1 MNSRGNYMQKNTH
14 LFFIVIIILF
24 ISPMILD
31 FFSNTLQQE
40 VIVGQ
45 ADDKHVII
53 DEQPEEKEVIPLE
66 QLEKKQEVSVTNQ
79 FNNIIEKT
87 AQQKTALFLFTH
99 SHEAFKPIVKSEN
112 GLAEVYHPTTN
123 ITVFQDMIKNQFG
136 LNSIK
141 TEFLA
146 VDTMDEMKKNNRAF
160 AEAYDVIRPFLATQL
175 QEKEYDL
182 IIDLHR
188 DSATRNTTSLTYN
201 NQSYG
206 KLYFV
211 VGEEHPNFQLN
222 KSYAEHLSK
231 HLNELVPNISRGVL
245 GKRGDNVDGIY
256 NQDLAKNMVLIEL
269 GGIENTQDEINRTI
283 SVLAKASAIILQENP
298 L

>member
-1 MNSRGNYMQKNTH
+1 MQKNTQ
-14 LFFIVIIILF
+14 LFFVIIILLF
-24 ISPMILD
+24 ISPMILEV
-31 FFSNTLQQE
+31 FSNTLPQE

-45 ADDKHVII
+45 AHEKHVII
-53 DEQPEEKEVIPLE
+53 DEQPEEKQVIPLE
-66 QLEKKQEVSVTNQ
+66 QLEKKQEVTVTNQ
-79 FNNIIEKT
+79 YNNITEQA

-99 SHEAFKPIVKSEN
+99 SHEAFKPIVKSKN

-123 ITVFQDMIKNQFG
+123 ITDFQEMIKNQFG

-188 DSATRNTTSLTYN
+188 DSATRKTTSLTFD

-211 VGEEHPNFQLN
+211 VGEEHPNFKLN
-222 KSYAEHLSK
+222 KSYSEHLSK
-231 HLNELVPNISRGVL
+231 HLNELVPGISRGVL
-245 GKRGDNVDGIY
+245 VKKGDNVDGIY
-256 NQDLAKNMVLIEL
+256 NQDLSKKMVLIEL

-283 SVLAKASAIILQENP
+283 SVLAKASSIVLQEFP